1 LQGRLALQRGP
12 IVYCLEGVDHEGII
26 LDRIAIDPKQVL
38 SHDFEIEQRIDL
50 LGGVSV
56 LRGTARVL
64 DDQGWGD
71 KLYRYREPSSQAM
84 RITAVPYD
92 VWDNRTPGEMRVW
105 LRAIL

>member
-26 LDRIAIDPKQVL
+26 LDRIALDPKQVL
-38 SHDFEIEQRIDL
+38 ASDFEAEQRNDL

-56 LRGTARVL
+56 LRGTARVI
-64 DDQGWGD
+64 DDDGRED
-71 KLYRYREPSSQAM
+71 KLYRHTEPSSKAM
-84 RITAVPYD
+84 RITAVPYG